1 MAREVQP
8 DTLTR
13 DDAELMAREWLRLR
27 RCSIGQR
34 PLGPKDLADLILGAR
49 AAYAVD
55 REVQPG
61 TLTRDDAELVARE
74 WLRLRRCSIGQ
85 RPLGPKDLADL
96 ILGTRAA
103 YAVDREVQ
111 RTAHQ
116 AGWREGLAAGY
127 AAGVRAAAERVD
139 AAATRTTGRV
149 DGRIGD
155 ALKGTAAELR
165 AALDNATAEDIDLIA
180 RAAFVGGRVCS

>member
-1 MAREVQP
+1 
-8 DTLTR
+8 
-13 DDAELMAREWLRLR
+13 
-27 RCSIGQR
+27 
-34 PLGPKDLADLILGAR
+34 
-49 AAYAVD
+49 
-55 REVQPG
+55 VQPG

-96 ILGTRAA
+96 ILGARAA

-155 ALKGTAAELR
+155 ALKGTAADLR